1 MGIYASLGISATGM
15 SAQRLRMDTIAS
27 NLANAD
33 STNGVGDAY
42 RRKAVTMTAAPGGPG
57 FALPRPTGS
66 VSGEG
71 DLHGVAVTGIVEDT
85 SPLRRIFEPGHPLAV
100 EQVAPAPRLQA
111 DPPAEYAA
119 FAAEQRR
126 VTSTYG
132 WLDRDAGVVRLP
144 VERALEI
151 VLEEGLPAR
160 KEGDQA
166 R

>member
-1 MGIYASLGISATGM
+1 MDEKHDNATGHET
-15 SAQRLRMDTIAS
+15 SDAKVRPLVLF
-27 NLANAD
+27 LAFLALGCAGALALMRW
-33 STNGVGDAY
+33 TFVAFEGQ
-42 RRKAVTMTAAPGGPG
+42 AA
-57 FALPRPTGS
+57 AR
-66 VSGEG
+66 
-71 DLHGVAVTGIVEDT
+71 D
-85 SPLRRIFEPGHPLAV
+85 EPGHPLAV